1 MDQDKPTEDD
11 LERVKVTIKALQQ
24 QYLKCV
30 IDVIDPNILEEIDPS
45 VLDGKR
51 IIITVPLT
59 KRDYR
64 KAKEAFDKG
73 ELKTLGILGISA
85 EPLEAAEPE
94 QTGFAKT
101 EKQKRVARKKSD
113 STPDHP

>member
-1 MDQDKPTEDD
+1 MEQDKPTADD
-11 LERVKVTIKALQQ
+11 LKRVKVTITALQRE
-24 QYLKCV
+24 YLKYLV
-30 IDVIDPNILEEIDPS
+30 EGIDPRILEQIDPS

-51 IIITVPLT
+51 IIITVPLS

-73 ELKTLGILGISA
+73 ELNALGILGVSA
-85 EPLEAAEPE
+85 EPLEAAKPE

-101 EKQKRVARKKSD
+101 EEQKRVAHKKSD
-113 STPDHP
+113 STPDRP